1 MASTV
6 SLQLARGWVEALRV
20 EEESSGFAIR
30 SILETRQEQMVKLI
44 PTLLRNGT
52 HPQIRDVTHAREM
65 RVFGGYTL
73 DGELFENEPDS
84 PVRITLE
91 AASIPVAVHP

>member
-1 MASTV
+1 M
-6 SLQLARGWVEALRV
+6 
-20 EEESSGFAIR
+20 
-30 SILETRQEQMVKLI
+30 KLI

-84 PVRITLE
+84 PVGTPE
-91 AASIPVAVHP
+91 AASIPVVVHP